1 MSISDARK
9 KPSELFFSEDGK
21 MKRLMMLYVLCAVVS
36 LGQAGVMESFIYDAG
51 SLDGADG
58 GAGWTSAWRNSY
70 SRNGRNYLVAD
81 SGLTRASLTGG
92 AGNAAYSPGDGTRY
106 QRDLDQAY
114 SSGTVYL
121 SFLMQIA
128 EDEDSYGAVEL
139 QMGGDADSYRV
150 FQLGMLR
157 KDDGN
162 DASNHVFAASS
173 RASAG
178 GARLDTEILANY
190 DADVHL
196 YVVRFELD
204 ADVAAIYFDPTDATD
219 LTTGGATVDLFS
231 GFSFDRVGIANFV
244 GTSGTTIDEIRL
256 DATAPIL
263 VPEPATLVFLG
274 LGGLLFARKRKQ

>member
-1 MSISDARK
+1 
-9 KPSELFFSEDGK
+9 
-21 MKRLMMLYVLCAVVS
+21 MKRLMMLCAVCAIVS
-36 LGQAGVMESFIYDAG
+36 IAQAGVMESFIYDAG

-58 GAGWTSAWRNSY
+58 GTGWTSAWRNNY
-70 SRNGRNYLVAD
+70 SRNGRNYVVAD
-81 SGLTRASLTGG
+81 SGLTHASLTGE

-121 SFLMQIA
+121 SFLMQIV

-162 DASNHVFAASS
+162 DAADHVFAASS
-173 RASAG
+173 RASVG
-178 GARLDTEILANY
+178 GARLDTEIMANY
-190 DADVHL
+190 DANVHL
-196 YVVRFELD
+196 YVVRFDLD
-204 ADVAAIYFDPTDATD
+204 ADVAAVYFDPTDTTD
-219 LTTGGATVDLFS
+219 LTTGGSAVDLFS

-244 GTSGTTIDEIRL
+244 GTAGTTIDEIRL
-256 DATAPIL
+256 DATAPVL
-263 VPEPATLVFLG
+263 VPEPATMVLLG
-274 LGGLLFARKRKQ
+274 LGGLLVGRKRK